1 MDYLSFVNRFQC
13 WGCSWHLPTS
23 EIDLSG
29 THVWGQQSSVFCTSF
44 YRLVLRIFSCL
55 MIMQENLRKTE
66 YITLYSRVSTSWRA
80 SWIRPWYLSSPHLQI
95 QQSSEIKF
103 IKLYV
108 YLFLYSLDYSL
119 LTIFSA
125 SDECEAIFGVAMT
138 KHDWSNLNGTKE
150 EVTSCQ

>member
-1 MDYLSFVNRFQC
+1 MSFSRILPICWSIILEKTPMKDVWISSSLNCSPRLMDYLSFVNRFQC

-29 THVWGQQSSVFCTSF
+29 IHVWGQQSSVFCTSF
-44 YRLVLRIFSCL
+44 FRLVLRIFSCL

-108 YLFLYSLDYSL
+108 YLFLYNFNTPS
-119 LTIFSA
+119 
-125 SDECEAIFGVAMT
+125 
-138 KHDWSNLNGTKE
+138 
-150 EVTSCQ
+150 